1 MSLEKKRADA
11 EKQII
16 EMIRSCQYP
25 EGSKLPRE
33 RDMTQSLGIGRNLL
47 REAIAVLETLG
58 MLEVRKREGIFV
70 KTMPTNEIVG
80 NLKMSR
86 LWPADF
92 APQLMEVRQ
101 AINILAVDWAAR
113 RRTDE
118 DVRKLRECFRNFEKT
133 PLATEED
140 RHASARWE
148 NVLHSLIVDSAHNV
162 ILSRI
167 YEGISFLMELNNDM
181 MHMTLMN
188 VNEGWVEHITGQ
200 HRRIIDA
207 IEAKDSDTALREMK
221 GHFEDTVRGLG
232 LEKAVETVRTGSLPP
247 GGA

>member
-1 MSLEKKRADA
+1 LEKKRADV

-16 EMIRSCQYP
+16 DMINSGKYP

-33 RDMTQSLGIGRNLL
+33 RDMAESLGIGRNLL

-58 MLEVRKREGIFV
+58 LLEVKKREGIFV
-70 KTMPTNEIVG
+70 KKMPTNEIVG
-80 NLKMSR
+80 NLKMIR

-92 APQLMEVRQ
+92 VPQLMEVRQ
-101 AINILAVDWAAR
+101 AINMLAVEWAAR

-118 DVRKLRECFRNFEKT
+118 DVRKLWECFRNFENT
-133 PLATEED
+133 PLVTEED

-148 NVLHSLIVDSAHNV
+148 NVLHALVVDSAHNV

-181 MHMTLMN
+181 LHMTLMTQN
-188 VNEGWVEHITGQ
+188 AGWVKHIVEQ
-200 HRRIIDA
+200 HRHVIEA
-207 IEAKDSDTALREMK
+207 IEAGDSETAFKWMK
-221 GHFEDTVRGLG
+221 GHFEDTIRGLG
-232 LEKAVETVRTGSLPP
+232 LENVVEPARSIM
-247 GGA
+247 

>member
-1 MSLEKKRADA
+1 MPLEKKRADI

-16 EMIRSCQYP
+16 EMIRSGQYP

-33 RDMTQSLGIGRNLL
+33 RDMAQSLGIGRNLL

-70 KTMPTNEIVG
+70 KSMPTNEIVG
-80 NLKMSR
+80 NLKMIR

-140 RHASARWE
+140 RQASARGE
-148 NVLHSLIVDSAHNV
+148 TVLHSLIVDSAHNV

-188 VNEGWVEHITGQ
+188 VNDGWVQHITEQ
-200 HRRIIDA
+200 HRRILDA
-207 IEAKDSDTALREMK
+207 IEARDSDAALREMK

-232 LEKAVETVRTGSLPP
+232 LEKTVETVRTGL
-247 GGA
+247 

>member
-1 MSLEKKRADA
+1 MEKKRADV

-16 EMIRSCQYP
+16 EMIRSGQYP

-33 RDMTQSLGIGRNLL
+33 RDMAQSLGIGRNLL

-80 NLKMSR
+80 NLKMIR

-232 LEKAVETVRTGSLPP
+232 LEKAVETVRTGSWPP

>member
-1 MSLEKKRADA
+1 MEKKRADV

-16 EMIRSCQYP
+16 DMINSGQYP

-33 RDMTQSLGIGRNLL
+33 RDMAESLGIGRNLL

-58 MLEVRKREGIFV
+58 LLEVKKREGIFV
-70 KTMPTNEIVG
+70 KKMPTSEIVG
-80 NLKMSR
+80 NLKMIR

-101 AINILAVDWAAR
+101 AINMLAVDWAAR
-113 RRTDE
+113 RRTE
-118 DVRKLRECFRNFEKT
+118 DDIRKLWECFRNFEKT
-133 PLATEED
+133 PLVTEED

-148 NVLHSLIVDSAHNV
+148 NVLHALVVDSAHNV

-181 MHMTLMN
+181 MHMTLMSMN
-188 VNEGWVEHITGQ
+188 PGWVAHIVEQ
-200 HRRIIDA
+200 HRRVIEA
-207 IEAKDSDTALREMK
+207 IEARDPQVASEWMK
-221 GHFEDTVRGLG
+221 EHFEDTIRGLG
-232 LEKAVETVRTGSLPP
+232 LEKAVEQARISR
-247 GGA
+247 

>member
-1 MSLEKKRADA
+1 MKPDNLEAILTTARKMFARYGLKKTSLDEIARTARVAKGT
-11 EKQII
+11 I
-16 EMIRSCQYP
+16 YNYF
-25 EGSKLPRE
+25 GSK
-33 RDMTQSLGIGRNLL
+33 DQVYLGVL
-47 REAIAVLETLG
+47 RGEAE
-58 MLEVRKREGIFV
+58 
-70 KTMPTNEIVG
+70 EIVR
-80 NLKMSR
+80 NVLSAMEKV
-86 LWPADF
+86 A
-92 APQLMEVRQ
+92 APEEKLAAFVRAKFRYMRQ

-188 VNEGWVEHITGQ
+188 VNDRWVEHIIEQ

-207 IEAKDSDTALREMK
+207 IEARDSDAALREMK
-221 GHFEDTVRGLG
+221 GHFEDTVKGLG
-232 LEKAVETVRTGSLPP
+232 LEKAVEPVRMGI
-247 GGA
+247 

>member
-1 MSLEKKRADA
+1 
-11 EKQII
+11 
-16 EMIRSCQYP
+16 
-25 EGSKLPRE
+25 
-33 RDMTQSLGIGRNLL
+33 
-47 REAIAVLETLG
+47 
-58 MLEVRKREGIFV
+58 
-70 KTMPTNEIVG
+70 
-80 NLKMSR
+80 
-86 LWPADF
+86 
-92 APQLMEVRQ
+92 
-101 AINILAVDWAAR
+101 
-113 RRTDE
+113 
-118 DVRKLRECFRNFEKT
+118 
-133 PLATEED
+133 LATEED

-232 LEKAVETVRTGSLPP
+232 LEKTVETVRTGL
-247 GGA
+247 

>member
-1 MSLEKKRADA
+1 MEKKRTDV

-16 EMIRSCQYP
+16 DMINSGQYP

-33 RDMTQSLGIGRNLL
+33 RDMAESLGIGRNLL

-58 MLEVRKREGIFV
+58 LLEVKKREGIFV
-70 KTMPTNEIVG
+70 KKMPTSEIVG
-80 NLKMSR
+80 NLKMIR

-101 AINILAVDWAAR
+101 AINMLAVDWAAR
-113 RRTDE
+113 RRTGD
-118 DVRKLRECFRNFEKT
+118 DIRKLWECFRSFEKT
-133 PLATEED
+133 PLVTEED

-148 NVLHSLIVDSAHNV
+148 NVLHALVVDSAHNV

-181 MHMTLMN
+181 MHMTLIN
-188 VNEGWVEHITGQ
+188 GNAGWVAHIVEQ
-200 HRRIIDA
+200 HRHVIEA
-207 IEAKDSDTALREMK
+207 IEAGDPQAASRWMK
-221 GHFEDTVRGLG
+221 EHFEDTIRGLG
-232 LEKAVETVRTGSLPP
+232 LEKAVEPVRISQ
-247 GGA
+247 